1 MTNGIVPAPLAQP
14 PETRHTE
21 QLREALSYRAE
32 STELRYTDADGRSF
46 NLSLRTESVSYA
58 MTYDRTARVRGE
70 APRSAEP
77 SSLEPPAAHRGGRHS
92 RYRGIRKELKELH
105 EEFHDLEKALKQ
117 SGIEVE
123 GFKKMLHRMLKA
135 VDRGYRGHFRH
146 RDPLEESFA
155 AVEQVHVEAL
165 AVEQKTTVAM
175 DDVDTE
181 YWNAE
186 NTAQRLVDFATGLY
200 QGGDREEHLD
210 QMVAGMKR
218 GYAEAARAF
227 GGTLP
232 EIAEDTIERAVEQ
245 LEAWAEG
252 DRDQEL
258 EPALDLVA

>member
-1 MTNGIVPAPLAQP
+1 MTNGVVPAPLAHP
-14 PETRHTE
+14 PETRQTE
-21 QLREALSYRAE
+21 RLQEALSYRAE

-46 NLSLRTESVSYA
+46 NLSLRTESVAYA
-58 MTYDRTARVRGE
+58 MTYDRTARVGGE
-70 APRSAEP
+70 APRPAEP
-77 SSLEPPAAHRGGRHS
+77 PSLEPATARRSGRHS
-92 RYRGIRKELKELH
+92 RYREIRKELKELN

-135 VDRGYRGHFRH
+135 VDRGYRGRFRH
-146 RDPLEESFA
+146 QDPIEESFA
-155 AVEQVHVEAL
+155 AVEQVQVA
-165 AVEQKTTVAM
+165 AVEQKRTLAM

-200 QGGDREEHLD
+200 QGGDREEHLE

-245 LEAWAEG
+245 LEEWAEG
-252 DRDQEL
+252 GRGPEL